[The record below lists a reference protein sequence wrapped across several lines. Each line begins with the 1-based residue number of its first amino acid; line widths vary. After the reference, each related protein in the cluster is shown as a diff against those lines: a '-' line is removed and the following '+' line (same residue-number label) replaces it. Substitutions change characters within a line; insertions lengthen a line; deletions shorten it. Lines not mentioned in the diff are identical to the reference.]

1 MERKMEE
8 LFNRLM
14 ELEHPK
20 ASTNTGMNKKKII
33 KSTKDLRDFY
43 RNNLKTFKKDL
54 EIESYLTLVGTL
66 KKNSNTFLEKITLAI
81 NILKDLQGLNEFISE
96 KTRDLQSQTSKI
108 IREEEDLVDL
118 ANDLELKLSYFN
130 SLEMVMKLLSSS
142 GGEITQEKDFIP
154 SLSLLDHCSEFL
166 SRNLDYK
173 ESGVYF
179 FKTKQCMTRSMM
191 LIKMH
196 VVNSLRTLAA
206 DIRDLLVNDSSNMQ
220 ISLFYT
226 KFKNLGMQTKSLIS
240 ELESRAVN
248 NLEFINLL
256 KDSVN
261 VYFDTRKSLI
271 GPYILKN
278 IQEMKQDSILEYSKI
293 GCAYMIQICEDEFKL
308 FHEFY
313 ELEHEELG

>member
-1 MERKMEE
+1 MQQ
-8 LFNRLM
+8 LFNSLL
-14 ELEHPK
+14 ELEQPVVTK
-20 ASTNTGMNKKKII
+20 EAGKNKKKII
-33 KSTKDLRDFY
+33 KNTLEFKDFY

-54 EIESYLTLVGTL
+54 EIESYLTLVGAL
-66 KKNSNTFLEKITLAI
+66 KKNSSTFLEKITMAI
-81 NILKDLQGLNEFISE
+81 DILKDLQGLNEFISE

-108 IREEEDLVDL
+108 IREEEDLVEL

-142 GGEITQEKDFIP
+142 GGEITMEKDFIP

-166 SRNLDYK
+166 SSNLDYK
-173 ESGVYF
+173 ESGVYLI
-179 FKTKQCMTRSMM
+179 KTKQCMTRSMM

-196 VVNSLRTLAA
+196 IVNSQRTLAG
-206 DIRDLLVNDSSNMQ
+206 DIRDLMVNDSSNMQ

-226 KFKNLGMQTKSLIS
+226 KFKNLGIETRPLIS
-240 ELESRAVN
+240 ELETRSVN
-248 NLEFINLL
+248 NPEFMNLL
-256 KDSVN
+256 KDSIN

-271 GPYILKN
+271 GPFIQRN
-278 IQEMKQDSILEYSKI
+278 IQDMKQNSILEFSKT

-313 ELEHEELG
+313 ELNHEELG